1 MNIIGLG
8 KAGVAVATEFEK
20 YSQYNVYKIDSDL
33 EKAPR
38 SLPLP
43 SYATHEEAEEAA
55 LNLKSVFPRMKK
67 DDTLFVLA
75 GAGKASCASLA
86 VLAHIRKKG
95 KITILYIQPDLET
108 LTERQKKAEKVVR
121 NVLQEYARSG
131 VFERIY
137 LVSNPIIE
145 EVLGGIPLSKY
156 YETINETIVRSI
168 HMINIYTNNKALHG
182 DLGKTAETSRISTIG
197 ISEGKINKEKMFFSL
212 DNVREVGYIY
222 AINKEKIDKNP
233 KLLNE
238 IRKEIKSNKKED
250 TKVFSFEVHSTEYD
264 KDYKYILKH
273 TPHVQH

>member
-20 YSQYNVYKIDSDL
+20 YPQYNVYKIDVDL

-43 SYATHEEAEEAA
+43 SYATHEEAEEGA
-55 LNLKSVFPRMKK
+55 LKLKSVFPRMKK
-67 DDTLFVLA
+67 DDTLFILA

-86 VLAHIRKKG
+86 ILAHLKSKG
-95 KITILYIQPDLET
+95 NITILYIQPDLDI
-108 LTERQKKAEKVVR
+108 LTEPQRKAERVVR
-121 NVLQEYARSG
+121 NVLQEYTRSG

-137 LVSNPIIE
+137 LVSNPVVE
-145 EVLGGIPLSKY
+145 AALGGIPLSKY
-156 YETINETIVRSI
+156 YETINETIVHSI

-182 DLGKTAETSRISTIG
+182 NIGKTAETSRISTIG
-197 ISEGKINKEKMFFSL
+197 ISEGKLNKEKMFFSL
-212 DNVREVGYIY
+212 DHVREVGYIY

-238 IRKEIKSNKKED
+238 IRKEIKANKKED

-273 TPHVQH
+273 TPHIQQ

>member
-43 SYATHEEAEEAA
+43 SYTTHEEAEEAA

-95 KITILYIQPDLET
+95 KINNLIYP
-108 LTERQKKAEKVVR
+108 
-121 NVLQEYARSG
+121 ARSRDSHG
-131 VFERIY
+131 KTKEGRKSSKKRIAR
-137 LVSNPIIE
+137 I
-145 EVLGGIPLSKY
+145 
-156 YETINETIVRSI
+156 RSI
-168 HMINIYTNNKALHG
+168 R
-182 DLGKTAETSRISTIG
+182 S
-197 ISEGKINKEKMFFSL
+197 
-212 DNVREVGYIY
+212 V
-222 AINKEKIDKNP
+222 
-233 KLLNE
+233 
-238 IRKEIKSNKKED
+238 
-250 TKVFSFEVHSTEYD
+250 
-264 KDYKYILKH
+264 
-273 TPHVQH
+273 